1 MILNVEDPVSFME
14 FEGSKGSRVKRLSGS
29 GGSPSRGQRGFT
41 LVEVIVAIV
50 ILTGV
55 GLAAAQFAITAIRSS
70 TANQQRSEAVSVSA
84 SALEDVHGK
93 VGTQS
98 GTVDAVS
105 AIAGA
110 SSSLSSSCTAGER
123 AVLGSSLVDSL
134 AMDVKAMD
142 VKAISVRPARGS
154 SSSSYSDAT
163 ASGCSRTTGLAPAIA
178 STTGSGTAMN
188 VYTVVGTCVR
198 ASGSADCVRPS
209 SSGAPSGGS
218 TMVRVVVI
226 VAWPD
231 VLHQGAA
238 STYSSTMLLDDTGAS
253 ATGGM

>member
-84 SALEDVHGK
+84 SALEDVRGK

-98 GTVDAVS
+98 GTVDVVS

-123 AVLGSSLVDSL
+123 AVLGLVDPS
-134 AMDVKAMD
+134 AMDVKSSAMD
-142 VKAISVRPARGS
+142 VKAISVRPARG

-238 STYSSTMLLDDTGAS
+238 STYSSTMLLDDTGSS
-253 ATGGM
+253 ATGGI

>member
-1 MILNVEDPVSFME
+1 M
-14 FEGSKGSRVKRLSGS
+14 KRLSGS

-123 AVLGSSLVDSL
+123 AVLGSSLVDSS
-134 AMDVKAMD
+134 AMD

-154 SSSSYSDAT
+154 SSSYSDAT
-163 ASGCSRTTGLAPAIA
+163 ASGCSGTTGLAPAIA

-198 ASGSADCVRPS
+198 ASGSADCVSPS

-253 ATGGM
+253 ATGGI

>member
-1 MILNVEDPVSFME
+1 M
-14 FEGSKGSRVKRLSGS
+14 KRLSGS

-123 AVLGSSLVDSL
+123 AVLGSSLVDSS
-134 AMDVKAMD
+134 AMD

-163 ASGCSRTTGLAPAIA
+163 ASGCSGTTGLAPAIA

-198 ASGSADCVRPS
+198 ASGSADCVRRS

-238 STYSSTMLLDDTGAS
+238 STYSSTMLLDDAGAS